1 MKNMIKW
8 EEFEQIVVQKL
19 GRDITKDKNRNQN
32 KAISASINQSQFIVA
47 GPGSGKTT
55 VMVLKILKF
64 IYVDDVHPSS
74 ILATTFTRK
83 AAAEL
88 RSRILSWGDQIRQY
102 LLQDPSYS
110 QIYND
115 LKRLDF
121 NQIITGTLDSISE
134 DILRNHRDPGAAPP
148 VVVESFVAN
157 ALMMRVGLFKEE
169 RHHEDD
175 LKEYL
180 INLRGGKFGF
190 NTSEMSKSLLEIKD
204 RFYHDQVDFDALRDK
219 CKDPGCKLA
228 CDAIADYINGLKDQL
243 LFDFA
248 MLEQEF
254 LNKLQDGK
262 LDKFLKN
269 IKLVLVDEYQDTNLL
284 QERIYFH
291 LARAAIENEGSIIV
305 VGDDDQSLYRFRG
318 ATVDLFTNFK
328 ERIQNELNVNPD
340 LINLSKNY
348 RSTDCVV
355 NLCNYFASVDKK
367 FQPARVEGKP
377 PIVPARSGDFTDFPI
392 LGMFRRD
399 IHTLA
404 DDLAKFIHEVVYED
418 GFEFKAGEKSFKIQA
433 DPMEGSPTDIS
444 LLLSSPREM
453 NMGGKP
459 RLPLL
464 LRQKLQE
471 VNPAIP
477 VFNPRGQSLERVY
490 WVEVLCGL
498 ILECIDPERLVQ
510 GSIEKLPGSAKRRFD
525 KWRETA
531 QKYVEENPEPNDPVN
546 LKQFT
551 TAWKTR
557 TPLGHKK
564 WKRDVPLLDLVY
576 KLVTWIPVLQDDVE
590 GLVYLEAITRTIA
603 QTGFFS
609 SYGSEIVFD
618 EKYPDLEQSSIKEV
632 YWNIFVPIATGAI
645 DVDEDL
651 LETLPDDRVNFMS
664 IHQAKGLEF
673 PLVIVDVG
681 SDFKTNHHSQSFKRF
696 PEDGGKSCTLE
707 DELRLYCPLGS
718 PDRDSRDRAFDDL
731 IRQYFVAYSRPQDVL
746 LLIGLNPVI
755 NGYKTRDGSLHDIPN
770 VAVGWDR
777 DMNNRGLKD
786 LILI

>member
-1 MKNMIKW
+1 MIQW
-8 EEFEQIVVQKL
+8 NQFEQIVVQNLK
-19 GRDITKDKNRNQN
+19 RDITEDKNPDQN
-32 KAISASINQSQFIVA
+32 KAISAPIDQSQFIVA

-64 IYVDDVHPSS
+64 IYVDNIHPSN

-88 RSRILSWGDQIRQY
+88 RSRILSWGDQIRQH
-102 LLQDPSYS
+102 LIQNPTYS
-110 QIYND
+110 SIHND

-148 VVVESFVAN
+148 IVVEDFVAN
-157 ALMMRVGLFKEE
+157 AIMMRVGLFSQE
-169 RHHEDD
+169 RHHEED
-175 LKEYL
+175 LREYL
-180 INLRGGKFGF
+180 IELRGGKFGF

-204 RFYHDQVDFDALRDK
+204 RFYHDQVDFYAF
-219 CKDPGCKLA
+219 KDQNDHPGCKLA
-228 CDAIADYINGLKDQL
+228 CDAIADYIDELKDKL

-262 LDKFLKN
+262 LDKFLKD
-269 IKLVLVDEYQDTNLL
+269 IKLILVDEYQDTNLL
-284 QERIYFH
+284 QEKIYFY
-291 LARAAIENEGSIIV
+291 LAKAAIENKGSIIV

-328 ERIQNELNVNPD
+328 ERIQNELKISPD

-348 RSTDCVV
+348 RSTGCVV
-355 NLCNYFASVDKK
+355 DLCNYFALLDSK

-377 PIVPARSGDFTDFPI
+377 KIVPARFGDFTDFPI

-404 DDLAKFIHEVVYED
+404 DDLAKFIHKVIYED
-418 GFEFKAGEKSFKIQA
+418 GFKLEYNGRVYKIQA
-433 DPMEGSPTDIS
+433 DQKEGSPTDIS

-453 NMGGKP
+453 SFGGKP
-459 RLPLL
+459 RLPLR
-464 LRQKLQE
+464 LREKLME
-471 VNPAIP
+471 VNPEIH
-477 VFNPRGQSLERVY
+477 VFNPRGQSLERIH
-490 WVEVLCGL
+490 WVSVLCGL
-498 ILECIDPERLVQ
+498 ILECIDPYSNVQ
-510 GSIEKLPGSAKRRFD
+510 DNIEKMPRSAKYRFD
-525 KWRETA
+525 KWRQTA
-531 QKYVEENPEPNDPVN
+531 QKYVEENPEPNDPVT

-551 TAWKTR
+551 DAWKTR
-557 TPLGHKK
+557 TPLGRKS
-564 WKRDVPLLDLVY
+564 WKRDVPLMGLVY

-590 GLVYLEAITRTIA
+590 GLVYLEAVTRTIA

-618 EKYPDLEQSSIKEV
+618 EKYPDLEWYSIKEA

-651 LETLPDDRVNFMS
+651 LETLPDDRISFMS

-673 PLVIVDVG
+673 PLTIVDVG
-681 SDFKTNHHSQSFKRF
+681 SDFRQSYPAQAFKRF
-696 PEDGGKSCTLE
+696 PEDGGKSCALE
-707 DELRLYCPLGS
+707 DELRLYCPLGA
-718 PDRDSRDRAFDDL
+718 PDREGRDRAFDDL
-731 IRQYFVAYSRPQDVL
+731 IRQYFVAFSRAQDVL
-746 LLIGLNPVI
+746 LLIGLNSVLD
-755 NGYKTRDGSLHDIPN
+755 GYRLKYGEHRLIPN
-770 VAVGWDR
+770 VATGWDR
-777 DMNNRGLKD
+777 DGNNRGLKD
-786 LILI
+786 LIRI

>member
-1 MKNMIKW
+1 MIGLQDY
-8 EEFEQIVVQKL
+8 EEIVINNL
-19 GRDITKDKNRNQN
+19 GRDISSNSNPPQN
-32 KAISASINQSQFIVA
+32 KAISAPVKQSQFIVA

-64 IYVDDVHPSS
+64 IYVDDIHPSS
-74 ILATTFTRK
+74 VLATTFTRK

-102 LLQDPSYS
+102 LMQDPSLS
-110 QIYND
+110 QIHND

-148 VVVESFVAN
+148 VVVEDFVAN
-157 ALMMRVGLFKEE
+157 ALMMRIGLFKEE

-175 LKEYL
+175 LREYL
-180 INLRGGKFGF
+180 INLRGTKFGF

-204 RFYHDQVDFDALRDK
+204 RFYHDQVDFFAF
-219 CKDPGCKLA
+219 KDQNDHPGCKLA
-228 CDAIADYINGLKDQL
+228 CDAIADYINDLKDKL

-262 LDKFLKN
+262 LDKFLKD
-269 IKLVLVDEYQDTNLL
+269 IKLILVDEYQDTNLL
-284 QERIYFH
+284 QEKIYFH
-291 LARAAIENEGSIIV
+291 LAKAAIENEGSIIV

-318 ATVDLFTNFK
+318 ATVDLFTSFK
-328 ERIQNELNVNPD
+328 ERIQNKLNINPD

-348 RSTDCVV
+348 RSTESVV
-355 NLCNYFASVDKK
+355 DLCNYFACLDKK
-367 FQPARVEGKP
+367 FQPARVKGKP
-377 PIVPARSGDFTDFPI
+377 SIVPARSDDFIDFPI

-399 IHTLA
+399 IHTLSN
-404 DDLAKFIHEVVYED
+404 DLAKFIHKVVYED
-418 GFEFKAGEKSFKIQA
+418 GFEFKVNGKSFKIQA
-433 DPMEGSPTDIS
+433 DPEEGSPTDIS
-444 LLLSSPREM
+444 LLLSSPRER

-464 LRQKLQE
+464 LREKLQD
-471 VNPAIP
+471 VNPEIP
-477 VFNPRGQSLERVY
+477 VFNPRGQSLERIY

-498 ILECIDPERLVQ
+498 ILECIDPESVVQ
-510 GSIEKLPGSAKRRFD
+510 DHIEKMPRSAKHRFD
-525 KWRETA
+525 KWRQTTRE
-531 QKYVEENPEPNDPVN
+531 YVEENPEPTEPIN
-546 LKQFT
+546 LKQFVN
-551 TAWKTR
+551 AWKTR
-557 TPLGHKK
+557 IPLGRRK
-564 WKRDVPLLDLVY
+564 WKRDVPLMDLVY

-590 GLVYLEAITRTIA
+590 GLVYLEAVTRTIA

-618 EKYPDLEQSSIKEV
+618 EKYPDLEEYSIKEA

-651 LETLPDDRVNFMS
+651 LETLPDDRINFMS

-673 PLVIVDVG
+673 PLTIVDVG

-707 DELRLYCPLGS
+707 DELRTYCPLGL
-718 PDRDSRDRAFDDL
+718 PDRESRDRAFDDL
-731 IRQYFVAYSRPQDVL
+731 IRQYFVAYSRSQDVL
-746 LLIGLNPVI
+746 LLIGLNSVI
-755 NGYKTRDGSLHDIPN
+755 NGYKLRDGSLNSIPN
-770 VAVGWDR
+770 VATGWDR